1 MTDVDD
7 TTRPRISDTPL
18 SVDALLT
25 GTDRPDCGALAVF
38 SGEVRDHHG
47 GREVLRLSY
56 TAHEAIADRMI
67 REIEAE
73 VAAKHEVP
81 VVRVTH
87 RVGDLAIGES
97 AIVAV
102 VRSAHRAE
110 AFAALIEVVDAVK
123 HRVPIWKEEWYADG
137 TSEFVEGC
145 SIAEDGGADHDHEAR
160 PTR

>member
-67 REIEAE
+67 REIRTG
-73 VAAKHEVP
+73 P
-81 VVRVTH
+81 
-87 RVGDLAIGES
+87 G
-97 AIVAV
+97 
-102 VRSAHRAE
+102 
-110 AFAALIEVVDAVK
+110 
-123 HRVPIWKEEWYADG
+123 
-137 TSEFVEGC
+137 
-145 SIAEDGGADHDHEAR
+145 
-160 PTR
+160 